1 MSNKKVNKPKVLI
14 SGVCDTGKV
23 TNDLGFIGD
32 ASAGFSVAAL
42 LMKKAILCDT
52 KIQNVIS
59 DIAAGDITVET
70 RGGGTATVNVKSGIT
85 PSEAELMHSSI
96 GKDAVYPQRTVFET
110 FGRIYREGTEEV
122 PGAFEGAMALAV
134 IDTFRHVSKNTLTMS
149 RLIPGSISRT
159 MLMIFPLNGVM
170 SAVMLSVDG
179 YDVDVVTE
187 NNLGR
192 LPHII
197 VNGKFYNPEIAD
209 RINETAYAI
218 RCQKERDSEA
228 AAGAVLKALK
238 DEHIPGIFIRTKVPG
253 RAAVL
258 GVGVS
263 KRHKDY
269 FKIPLLLEEE
279 AYNMVNIIL
288 SAVKHI

>member
-1 MSNKKVNKPKVLI
+1 
-14 SGVCDTGKV
+14 
-23 TNDLGFIGD
+23 
-32 ASAGFSVAAL
+32 
-42 LMKKAILCDT
+42 
-52 KIQNVIS
+52 
-59 DIAAGDITVET
+59 
-70 RGGGTATVNVKSGIT
+70 
-85 PSEAELMHSSI
+85 
-96 GKDAVYPQRTVFET
+96 
-110 FGRIYREGTEEV
+110 
-122 PGAFEGAMALAV
+122 
-134 IDTFRHVSKNTLTMS
+134 
-149 RLIPGSISRT
+149 
-159 MLMIFPLNGVM
+159 M